1 MTELRLS
8 EREFQKRV
16 TDLCDWLNLRWYH
29 SHDSRRDPA
38 GFPDLVIV
46 GPGGVVFAE
55 LKSAKGRIRAEQTQW
70 QADLVRAGAEAH
82 IWRPDDWPEIQR
94 RLKAISVRHNVA

>member
-1 MTELRLS
+1 MNLS

-16 TDLCDWLNLRWYH
+16 TDLCDWLGLRWYH

-55 LKSAKGRIRAEQTQW
+55 LKSQKGRVRPEQFAW
-70 QADLVRAGAEAH
+70 KDDLDRAGANAY
-82 IWRPDDWPEIQR
+82 IWRPDDWSQIQR
-94 RLKAISVRHNVA
+94 TLKSLALRHNVV